1 MSQYNK
7 TKGSQFETDVMKWLR
22 KTGAIAERLTKAGA
36 KDEGDI
42 VTVIA
47 GETYILELK
56 NRATLALPQ
65 FWREAQVEALNY
77 AKARGIGEVPL
88 SYVIVKRRNASID
101 QAWVIQDLSQWLKE
115 KQMPVP
121 EGQITTSEILQAV
134 AEPATGEYIFDEEVV
149 PLDEAIAEADAEEAV
164 EEYVA
169 EKPAPKKR
177 ATKI

>member
-22 KTGAIAERLTKAGA
+22 KMGAIAERLTKAGA

-47 GETYILELK
+47 GQTYILELK
-56 NRATLALPQ
+56 NRQTLSLPQ

-88 SYVIVKRRNASID
+88 SYVIVKRRNASIE
-101 QAWVIQDLSQWLKE
+101 QAWVIQDLAQWLKE

-121 EGQITTSEILQAV
+121 EGEITTTEILQTEV
-134 AEPATGEYIFDEEVV
+134 ELAEELLATDDETLVKVLE
-149 PLDEAIAEADAEEAV
+149 EADAESAV
-164 EEYVA
+164 EEYIV
-169 EKPAPKKR
+169 EKVAPKKR
-177 ATKI
+177 AKKV

>member
-22 KTGAIAERLTKAGA
+22 KCGVIAERLTKAGA

-56 NRATLALPQ
+56 NRATLSLPE

-77 AKARGIGEVPL
+77 SKARGLGEVPPA
-88 SYVIVKRRNASID
+88 YVIVKRRNSSIQ
-101 QAWVIQDLSQWLKE
+101 QAWVIQDLAQWLKE
-115 KQMPVP
+115 
-121 EGQITTSEILQAV
+121 
-134 AEPATGEYIFDEEVV
+134 
-149 PLDEAIAEADAEEAV
+149 
-164 EEYVA
+164 
-169 EKPAPKKR
+169 R
-177 ATKI
+177 

>member
-47 GETYILELK
+47 GQTYILELK
-56 NRATLALPQ
+56 NRATLSLPE

-101 QAWVIQDLSQWLKE
+101 QAWVIQDLTQWIKE
-115 KQMPVP
+115 KKMPVP
-121 EGQITTSEILQAV
+121 QGDITTTEILQTEV
-134 AEPATGEYIFDEEVV
+134 ELAEELLATDDETLVKVLE
-149 PLDEAIAEADAEEAV
+149 EADAESAV
-164 EEYVA
+164 EEYLLDKMVD
-169 EKPAPKKR
+169 
-177 ATKI
+177 

>member
-22 KTGAIAERLTKAGA
+22 KCGVIAERLTKAGA

-56 NRATLALPQ
+56 NRATLSLPE

-77 AKARGIGEVPL
+77 SKARELGEVPL
-88 SYVIVKRRNASID
+88 SYVVVKRRNASID
-101 QAWVIQDLSQWLKE
+101 QAWVIQDLAQWLKE
-115 KQMPVP
+115 KQ
-121 EGQITTSEILQAV
+121 
-134 AEPATGEYIFDEEVV
+134 
-149 PLDEAIAEADAEEAV
+149 
-164 EEYVA
+164 
-169 EKPAPKKR
+169 
-177 ATKI
+177 

>member
-22 KTGAIAERLTKAGA
+22 RAGVIAERLTKAGA

-56 NRATLALPQ
+56 NRATLSLPE

-77 AKARGIGEVPL
+77 AKARGLGEVPL

-101 QAWVIQDLSQWLKE
+101 QAWVIQDLAQWLKE

-121 EGQITTSEILQAV
+121 GGEITTSEILKPV
-134 AEPATGEYIFDEEVV
+134 VEEVV
-149 PLDEAIAEADAEEAV
+149 EVSTTEEDEDDL
-164 EEYVA
+164 
-169 EKPAPKKR
+169 PKLS
-177 ATKI
+177 

>member
-22 KTGAIAERLTKAGA
+22 RAGVIAERLTKAGA

-56 NRATLALPQ
+56 NRATLSLPE

-77 AKARGIGEVPL
+77 AKARGLGEVPL

-101 QAWVIQDLSQWLKE
+101 QAWVIQDLAQWTKE
-115 KQMPVP
+115 KKMPVP
-121 EGQITTSEILQAV
+121 GGEITTTEILV
-134 AEPATGEYIFDEEVV
+134 PEVV
-149 PLDEAIAEADAEEAV
+149 PPVEETKEEDEAN
-164 EEYVA
+164 
-169 EKPAPKKR
+169 
-177 ATKI
+177 

>member
-22 KTGAIAERLTKAGA
+22 RAGVIAERLTKAGA

-56 NRATLALPQ
+56 NRATLSLPE

-77 AKARGIGEVPL
+77 AKARGLGEVPL

-101 QAWVIQDLSQWLKE
+101 QAWVIQDLAQWIKE

-121 EGQITTSEILQAV
+121 GGEITTSEILKPV
-134 AEPATGEYIFDEEVV
+134 VEEVV
-149 PLDEAIAEADAEEAV
+149 EVSTTEEAEE
-164 EEYVA
+164 
-169 EKPAPKKR
+169 
-177 ATKI
+177 TDDN